1 MGAAVMDKFRF
12 AQELQSRKE
21 KYYRMAYSYVKNE
34 QDALDIVGE
43 AVYKGLRTLGTLR
56 QPDYF
61 DTWMT
66 RIVINAA
73 IDFTRRRSRVTL
85 CEDGA
90 LEILA
95 VPEEELTPED
105 SMDLYRALDILGE
118 RERVCVTLRYFEEQL
133 PGDLFFRCHHG
144 FLVNMA
150 YVSSIGKS
158 DVEVEGHHLPVGRQ
172 RKRAFMEAFAR
183 FLGDSL

>member
-66 RIVINAA
+66 RITDICSSSTPPLTSPAGVPASPCVRMGRWR
-73 IDFTRRRSRVTL
+73 FWRCRRK
-85 CEDGA
+85 
-90 LEILA
+90 
-95 VPEEELTPED
+95 
-105 SMDLYRALDILGE
+105 
-118 RERVCVTLRYFEEQL
+118 
-133 PGDLFFRCHHG
+133 
-144 FLVNMA
+144 N
-150 YVSSIGKS
+150 
-158 DVEVEGHHLPVGRQ
+158 
-172 RKRAFMEAFAR
+172 
-183 FLGDSL
+183 